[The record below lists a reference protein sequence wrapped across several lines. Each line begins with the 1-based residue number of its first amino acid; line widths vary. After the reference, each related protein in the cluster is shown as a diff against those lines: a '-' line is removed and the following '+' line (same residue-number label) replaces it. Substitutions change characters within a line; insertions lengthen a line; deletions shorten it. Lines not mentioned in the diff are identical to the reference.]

1 MHPSIAE
8 RTREGEDPILFEKL
22 FWKGGGTEREKV
34 AFLSLS
40 LSSFSRK
47 EKKKDALASSRR
59 RRPKRVVKYAPLT

>member
-8 RTREGEDPILFEKL
+8 RTREGEDPILFENY
-22 FWKGGGTEREKV
+22 FGRGEPREKKLPF
-34 AFLSLS
+34 FLSLS